1 MRVTFHFRAG
11 TSFGIEE
18 QCCAVYFSSL
28 PKEQACGSEEFTPT
42 GGSLARAG
50 TFRPLPNGSEEFTP
64 TGGSLARAGTFR
76 AFRWIGRQAGGKGY
90 ILRSSRRNKD
100 YRITQPTRTRRG
112 VGGVIRGSK
121 CRSTLYNLRHGKSS
135 FRIEEQCCAM
145 YFSSYLEE
153 QGCGPGRYFSP
164 NSNKKNHL
172 ASNISPTLHGPAL
185 FLRGG
190 SYTRTGFSRPQSAR
204 ALVQTSRR
212 RTVFYDG
219 ECKVIHKCTAMRHAV
234 SAIKQGTTTV
244 RNITIRFS
252 KK

>member
-1 MRVTFHFRAG
+1 MGSESA
-11 TSFGIEE
+11 
-18 QCCAVYFSSL
+18 
-28 PKEQACGSEEFTPT
+28 PPNGSEEFTPT

-145 YFSSYLEE
+145 YFSSFLKE
-153 QGCGPGRYFSP
+153 QGCGPGRYFFRQFE
-164 NSNKKNHL
+164 KKNHL

-212 RTVFYDG
+212 RTIYFDG
-219 ECKVIHKCTAMRHAV
+219 GCIAASKCFHATNHV
-234 SAIKQGTTTV
+234 M
-244 RNITIRFS
+244 
-252 KK
+252 